1 MDFNPTAAPTDTA
14 AAPTAASIIGEA
26 RAYDE
31 LIELFRQRCA
41 ELGTSMET
49 IDTIAGTSS
58 RYVSKLLCS
67 TPIKN
72 LGPTSMGLLLGAL
85 AVKLVLVVDAPQL
98 EKIKSRL
105 IPKASSPASRRQHN
119 FGNVRLAL
127 VKNSAWGSVMRTHQ
141 VLKQSPRKRREIARN
156 AALVRWARAGAH
168 SARHRQSP

>member
-1 MDFNPTAAPTDTA
+1 MDADPTAAPTDTA
-14 AAPTAASIIGEA
+14 AASIIGEA

-98 EKIKSRL
+98 ERIKSRL

-127 VKNSAWGSVMRTHQ
+127 AGNSSWGSLMRTHQ
-141 VLKQSPRKRREIARN
+141 VLKQSPRKRHEIARV
-156 AALVRWARAGAH
+156 AALTRWRAVKGAR
-168 SARHRQSP
+168 SALRLDQSE